1 MIPSTAKDLDD
12 LLAEVERQHYEVVDL
27 FDEAPPEAAKWR
39 PDPAR
44 WSMTGHIAHLD
55 IVNRAYLDGLAEAI
69 GDGARPGK
77 GEPVE
82 AESEADSSDA
92 GESEGGEP
100 DEPFRHPRI
109 ARWFVRSLEPP
120 PKPRM
125 KTLRSMVP
133 EDDLDPEEAVAEF
146 QLNQKE
152 LARLIEEARG
162 LDLGKVRFSSPF
174 LRLLRLSVG
183 TGFEAVLAHNR
194 RHLWLI
200 RELMDHVDF
209 PGRPTA

>member
-12 LLAEVERQHYEVVDL
+12 LLAEVERQHHEVADL
-27 FDEAPPEAAKWR
+27 FEKASPEAAKWR

-55 IVNRAYLDGLAEAI
+55 IVNRAYLGALAEAI
-69 GDGARPGK
+69 RDGAGPGN

-82 AESEADSSDA
+82 AEPRAASSDVGGSQA
-92 GESEGGEP
+92 GEFA
-100 DEPFRHPRI
+100 EPFRHPRI

-120 PKPRM
+120 PKRRM
-125 KTLRSMVP
+125 KTFRSMVP
-133 EDDLDPEEAVAEF
+133 EEDLDPGEAVTEF
-146 QLNQKE
+146 QFNQRE

-162 LDLGKVRFSSPF
+162 LDLGKVRFGSPF
-174 LRLLRLSVG
+174 FRLFRLSVG

-194 RHLWLI
+194 RHMWLI
-200 RELMDHVDF
+200 RELMDHEDF
-209 PGRPTA
+209 PGRRTG